1 MKYVPPSLSE
11 INNEAGA
18 AGLNCIS
25 TFSGS
30 GGSSLGYKMAGF
42 NVLVASEFMP
52 AAAATYRLNHPGT
65 YVLPDDIRNVTGN
78 VLLGIAGL
86 KRGELDLLDGSPPCS
101 AFSMAGLRDKA
112 WGVEKDYSST
122 TAQVVDDLFFEFA
135 RIIDE
140 THPKVFVAENVAGL
154 AVGSAKGYFKEI
166 MERLKSSGPG
176 YNVVAR
182 KIESMKLG
190 VPQKRQRLIFVGVR
204 SDLHK
209 KKPAFPTPSS
219 IRIPLIAAIQGLAR
233 PKPENLDDFDQSSLE
248 QREYDILNE
257 GTRTRMAWD
266 NTDVLRDKGC
276 FRHAYQRLFNK
287 DARYMWFKLDPS
299 KVCPTI
305 TAKIPSLFRW
315 DEPRTLSIAEI
326 KRLSSF
332 PDDFVCSGNFRAQW
346 ERIGR
351 AVPPVM
357 MGLIASKIAQDI
369 FDVKRETL
377 ADKFIKD
384 LKDGN
389 RA

>member
-1 MKYVPPSLSE
+1 MTYTPPSLSE
-11 INNEAGA
+11 INNEAGK

-86 KRGELDLLDGSPPCS
+86 KQGELDLLDGSPPCS

-122 TAQVVDDLFFEFA
+122 TQQVVDDLFFEFA
-135 RIIDE
+135 RLVDE
-140 THPKVFVAENVAGL
+140 IHPKVFVAENVSGL
-154 AVGSAKGYFKEI
+154 VAGSAKGYFKEI
-166 MERLKSSGPG
+166 MQRLKGAGPG
-176 YNVVAR
+176 YNVVTR

-190 VPQKRQRLIFVGVR
+190 VPQRRQRLIFIGVR
-204 SDLHK
+204 SDIDRE
-209 KKPAFPTPSS
+209 PAFPSPCSV
-219 IRIPLIAAIQGLAR
+219 RIPLKAAIEDLPR
-233 PKPENLDDFDQSSLE
+233 PNPANLDDFADSSLE
-248 QREYDILNE
+248 EREYDILNE

-287 DARYMWFKLDPS
+287 DARYMWFKLNPAE
-299 KVCPTI
+299 VCPTI

-315 DEPRTLSIAEI
+315 DEPRTLSVAEI

-332 PDDFVCSGNFRAQW
+332 PDDFVCTGNFRAQW

-351 AVPPVM
+351 AVPPMM

-377 ADKFIKD
+377 ADKFIRD
-384 LKDGN
+384 LKDG
-389 RA
+389 A